1 VESEPVVESGSEVAA
16 SEVASESV
24 AESASEAVSEAG
36 AESVSG
42 EAIEEPVAADPVEPE
57 PVTEPMAD
65 HAPELIETHAV
76 APEPIPAESEP
87 EVVAEAA
94 VAEYASAM
102 PPTNELVSPVVEEA
116 GLSPEPEAVAA
127 EAPALIV
134 TESMAELFLKQGH
147 KELALAV
154 YRQLTVRGPVSEQ
167 LSENMQQVEAEVAAR
182 GSASEHRR
190 DYAARVTGGRSVE
203 SLLQGILK
211 AEPPAPTSSVLPPAI
226 EHATGEPSRQ
236 GPDTLPLS
244 AVFGDEPVVAPRPES
259 IASDPEP
266 SFDEFFGAVPSPEPA
281 PAGGERSAEAEDLR
295 QFNEWLK
302 GLKR

>member
-1 VESEPVVESGSEVAA
+1 VAESVSAETREGLTSADAIASQPVVESGPERESEL
-16 SEVASESV
+16 
-24 AESASEAVSEAG
+24 
-36 AESVSG
+36 
-42 EAIEEPVAADPVEPE
+42 VE
-57 PVTEPMAD
+57 TD
-65 HAPELIETHAV
+65 AV
-76 APEPIPAESEP
+76 APEPVAEALEPVAEAPEPVAEAPEPMRQAPETMPVEFEP

-102 PPTNELVSPVVEEA
+102 PPTNELASPVVEEPVHP
-116 GLSPEPEAVAA
+116 PEPEAVA
-127 EAPALIV
+127 ETPALIV
-134 TESMAELFLKQGH
+134 TESMAELFLRQGH

-154 YRQLTVRGPVSEQ
+154 YRQLTVRGPVSPQ
-167 LSENMQQVEAEVAAR
+167 LSENMQQVEAELAAR
-182 GSASEHRR
+182 AAASEHRR
-190 DYAARVTGGRSVE
+190 DYAARVTGGPSVE

-226 EHATGEPSRQ
+226 EHASGEPSRA
-236 GPDTLPLS
+236 GSDPLPLS

-259 IASDPEP
+259 TASDTEP